1 MPVNRNIKILF
12 KYFNCLEDEIKN
24 NGMGKIVFHYGVYI
38 YIYIYIFLKVAYT
51 KALIIQGQISFKGS
65 TTVLDLTTFKCLI
78 F

>member
-1 MPVNRNIKILF
+1 
-12 KYFNCLEDEIKN
+12 
-24 NGMGKIVFHYGVYI
+24 MGKIVFHYGVYI